1 MEQLPTAPVLNAPI
15 PATPDKPALA
25 ADPRAN
31 CCGVPAAPRKLDL
44 TGMAAPGDLKAARL
58 EEFTIDGIC
67 GVY

>member
-1 MEQLPTAPVLNAPI
+1 MEQLPTVPVQNAAASAPV
-15 PATPDKPALA
+15 

-31 CCGVPAAPRKLDL
+31 CCAAPSAPRKLDL